1 MPIAAAIPLRRML
14 DSAFDSEPA
23 CSTMDCFTY
32 MAAYQ
37 TSNPARHDSQK
48 NSGQDIRWIVD
59 VQIEPGERDQNR
71 QDQRRYPEPAPA
83 CVKSG
88 NGGEGGPGVAGWEG
102 EIIRPG
108 DEKLDSRI
116 HITGTNARDQRL
128 QHQITADNLQHK
140 AGHDCHSDLSV
151 LWHENEDLIFMPK
164 YRKVRLWPSDGR
176 HQQVQDGIPQICLD
190 PIQNG
195 QFKRE
200 HSYHLVSLV
209 VSESSAGFRDDPQ
222 WLQYWSP
229 GLQSV
234 PQEGQVT

>member
-37 TSNPARHDSQK
+37 TSNPARHD
-48 NSGQDIRWIVD
+48 
-59 VQIEPGERDQNR
+59 
-71 QDQRRYPEPAPA
+71 
-83 CVKSG
+83 
-88 NGGEGGPGVAGWEG
+88 
-102 EIIRPG
+102 
-108 DEKLDSRI
+108 
-116 HITGTNARDQRL
+116 
-128 QHQITADNLQHK
+128 
-140 AGHDCHSDLSV
+140 CHSDLSV
-151 LWHENEDLIFMPK
+151 LWHENEDTGENDPDQAAIAQCG
-164 YRKVRLWPSDGR
+164 DGL

-195 QFKRE
+195 QFKKE

-222 WLQYWSP
+222 WLQYWSSGP
-229 GLQSV
+229 QSIPQV
-234 PQEGQVT
+234 GQATWNLAPQVRQKDPFLCQAPQEPHR